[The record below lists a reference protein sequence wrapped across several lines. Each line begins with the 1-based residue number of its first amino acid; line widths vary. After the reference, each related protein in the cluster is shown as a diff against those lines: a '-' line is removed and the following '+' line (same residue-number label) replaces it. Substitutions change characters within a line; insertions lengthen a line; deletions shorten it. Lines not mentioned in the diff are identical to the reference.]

1 MYFYKKIIDNLIKK
15 KLSISFAESCTGGQL
30 TKEFTDIP
38 GISAI
43 LDMALIT
50 YSNKSKSV
58 LLKISPTL
66 IKKHGAVSEKIA
78 YQMSN
83 NLFKISKSKIC
94 VSTTGIAGPS
104 GGVAKKPVGLVYVGI
119 TFNQKT
125 VVFKKNF
132 LGNRKQIQKNTVIFC
147 LKEIS
152 KLL

>member
-30 TKEFTDIP
+30 SKKLTDIP

-43 LDMALIT
+43 FDMGLIT
-50 YSNKSKSV
+50 YSNKSKSL
-58 LLKISPTL
+58 LLKIPPTL
-66 IKKHGAVSEKIA
+66 IKKYGAVSEKIA

-104 GGVAKKPVGLVYVGI
+104 GGSAKKPVGLVYIGI
-119 TFNQKT
+119 TFNNKT

-132 LGNRKQIQKNTVIFC
+132 LGNRGKIQRDTVMFC